1 MNKRGLIVILLL
13 LLLVVNVNA
22 VYYVREQ
29 GVGGLLN
36 LFDFGSRIGGLG
48 SGNQIVSWYENNSGW
63 FDFFIF
69 LVVFL
74 GLGRAVF
81 GEHFKGAGGKGV
93 YIGIGVF
100 LAFSLL
106 IWEQKSG
113 FSLIGNFG
121 IWALL
126 IFIIIVLFFVYKLI
140 HQISGSS
147 LFSISLAYIL
157 LYIFFL
163 MLDRWFGMTGDYWIY
178 DIIDNIYFST
188 GLDIF
193 SFGGLLFVLA
203 IVGVI
208 FGWFIRKK
216 SKD

>member
-1 MNKRGLIVILLL
+1 MNKRGFLVILLL

-29 GVGGLLN
+29 GLSGLLN
-36 LFDFGSRIGGLG
+36 LFDFGSRLG
-48 SGNQIVSWYENNSGW
+48 SGGQIVGWYENNAGW

-69 LVVFL
+69 LIIFL

-93 YIGIGVF
+93 YIGIGIF

-113 FSLIGNFG
+113 FSLVGNFG

-126 IFIIIVLFFVYKLI
+126 IFIIVIIFYVYKLI

-163 MLDRWFGMTGDYWIY
+163 ILDRWFGMTGDYWIY
-178 DIIDNIYFST
+178 DIIDTIYFNL
-188 GLDIF
+188 GIDLF
-193 SFGGLLFVLA
+193 SLSGLLFILA
-203 IVGVI
+203 ILGLI
-208 FGWFIRKK
+208 FGGIGLFRGKK
-216 SKD
+216 D

>member
-1 MNKRGLIVILLL
+1 MFKRGLIVFLLL
-13 LLLVVNVNA
+13 LFIAINVNA

-29 GVGGLLN
+29 GLSGIFN
-36 LFDFGSRIGGLG
+36 LFDFGSRFG
-48 SGNQIVSWYENNSGW
+48 SGDQIVGWYENNSGW

-69 LVVFL
+69 LVIFL
-74 GLGRAVF
+74 GLGRTIF

-93 YIGIGVF
+93 YIGLGLF
-100 LAFSLL
+100 LSLSLL

-121 IWALL
+121 VWALL
-126 IFIIIVLFFVYKLI
+126 IFIIIVIFFVYKLI

-163 MLDRWFGMTGDYWIY
+163 ILDNWFGMTGDYWIY
-178 DIIDNIYFST
+178 DIIDSIYFNL
-188 GLDIF
+188 GIDLF
-193 SFGGLLFVLA
+193 SLSGFLFVLA
-203 IVGVI
+203 ILGLI
-208 FGWFIRKK
+208 FGIFSWRK
-216 SKD
+216 SKN

>member
-13 LLLVVNVNA
+13 LLLAVNVNA

-29 GVGGLLN
+29 GISGIFN
-36 LFDFGSRIGGLG
+36 LFDFGSKIGLG
-48 SGNQIVSWYENNSGW
+48 NGTQIVNWYENNSGW

-69 LVVFL
+69 LIIFL

-93 YIGIGVF
+93 YIGIGIF

-121 IWALL
+121 IGALL

-147 LFSISLAYIL
+147 LFAISITYIA

-163 MLDRWFGMTGDYWIY
+163 ILDRWFGMTGDYWIY
-178 DIIDNIYFST
+178 DIIDSIYFST

-193 SFGGLLFVLA
+193 SWGGFLFILA
-203 IVGVI
+203 ILGAI
-208 FGWFIRKK
+208 FGIFI
-216 SKD
+216 

>member
-22 VYYVREQ
+22 VYYVRGN
-29 GVGGLLN
+29 GVGGLFN
-36 LFDFGSRIGGLG
+36 LFDFGSNIGLG
-48 SGNQIVSWYENNSGW
+48 NGTQIVTWYENNSGW

-69 LVVFL
+69 LMVFL

-113 FSLIGNFG
+113 FSLVGNFG

-126 IFIIIVLFFVYKLI
+126 IFIIILLFFVYKI
-140 HQISGSS
+140 IYSS
-147 LFSISLAYIL
+147 SKSFLFALSVTYIAVYIL
-157 LYIFFL
+157 FFII
-163 MLDRWFGMTGDYWIY
+163 DRWFGMTGDYWIY
-178 DIIDNIYFST
+178 DIIDEIYFST

-193 SFGGLLFVLA
+193 SLGGFLFVLA
-203 IVGVI
+203 ILGVI
-208 FGWFIRKK
+208 IGLFIRKK